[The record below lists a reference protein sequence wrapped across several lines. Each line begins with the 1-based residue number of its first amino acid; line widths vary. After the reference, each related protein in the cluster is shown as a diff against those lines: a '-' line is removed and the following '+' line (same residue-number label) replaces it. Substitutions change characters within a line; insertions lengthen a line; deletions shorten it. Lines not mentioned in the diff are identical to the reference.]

1 MPNKMDSKIDVI
13 QRLLTSRGHQLTF
26 VENGCRL
33 SLNVGDQVNCS
44 IDFYVLL
51 SAPDQVRA
59 KLSVD
64 QAEPISDPVWMSEVQ
79 EVLEEALRGAATVE
93 AFSEFGVRGKSQ
105 ISYAHVIMAATP
117 ETIIKRLQAAEK
129 AFEEIQNVD
138 SRQFRKGLDQLN
150 LPRSSSVRVALMR
163 IFRDSID
170 AQDLLVSAD
179 READNILNA
188 DQWRVIKEIRAQNKL
203 PATHRIIDML
213 WEAVSQKFID
223 RARHEL
229 DS

>member
-1 MPNKMDSKIDVI
+1 MDPKIDVI
-13 QRLLTSRGHQLTF
+13 QRLLTSRGHLLSF
-26 VENGCRL
+26 IENGCRVTL
-33 SLNVGDQVNCS
+33 RVGDQVRCC

-51 SAPDQVRA
+51 SAPEQVRA
-59 KLSVD
+59 KLSVN
-64 QAEPISDPVWMSEVQ
+64 QPGEPIGDPVWLPEIQ
-79 EVLEEALRGAATVE
+79 EILEEALRGAAIVE
-93 AFSEFGVRGKSQ
+93 AFGEFGVRGKSQ
-105 ISYAHVIMAATP
+105 ISYAHVVMAAAP
-117 ETIIKRLQAAEK
+117 EMIIKRLKAAEQ
-129 AFEEIQNVD
+129 AFEQLQDVD
-138 SRQFRKGLDQLN
+138 SKQFRKSLDQLS

-188 DQWRVIKEIRAQNKL
+188 DQWRVIKEIRTKNRL

-213 WEAVSQKFID
+213 WEAVRQKFID
-223 RARHEL
+223 RARQEL